1 MDHLE
6 ADQACVASRVVPL
19 GHMLQRPAGTV
30 GSYAGVLDAVAPE
43 VLAADVLVAAEDV
56 ADKPSGVDRVGLAAY
71 R

>member
-1 MDHLE
+1 
-6 ADQACVASRVVPL
+6 
-19 GHMLQRPAGTV
+19 MLQRPAGTV